1 MKRKSIFVVDSDT
14 NLIANLQK
22 NVSFNDDLYIIGTA
36 SNGKDA
42 LIQLKTIKNVD
53 IVITE
58 LVLPIMDGFNLINE
72 LNAFYKEENRPQV
85 IVTSGLVNQ
94 NILNMLSTLGASNF
108 LLKPYDLNSLFV
120 SFEDRKLEK
129 DIARGSKKAL
139 RKIQKEIK
147 NNR

>member
-22 NVSFNDDLYIIGTA
+22 NVSINDDLFIIGTA

-72 LNAFYKEENRPQV
+72 LNSFY
-85 IVTSGLVNQ
+85 
-94 NILNMLSTLGASNF
+94 
-108 LLKPYDLNSLFV
+108 
-120 SFEDRKLEK
+120 
-129 DIARGSKKAL
+129 
-139 RKIQKEIK
+139 
-147 NNR
+147 